1 MAESELAIIIA
12 SIAVTV
18 AIIGTIISG
27 KLTRDSNRTTK
38 EAFDHS
44 KKINEATI
52 LLRLEDRFLDQRFK
66 ELQSRITTKSRIMV
80 GADEPLSGKIIYDY
94 LSLIQ
99 TLQPFIGQK
108 LISIPLAYN
117 FYGESIISVY
127 EHEEIKE
134 IIQDAQKKN
143 PDSWKSIETL
153 ALVFIEY
160 KKIR

>member
-12 SIAVTV
+12 SIAVIV

-27 KLTRDSNRTTK
+27 KLTRDSNKITK
-38 EAFDHS
+38 EASDHS

-99 TLQPFIGQK
+99 TLQPLIGQK

-134 IIQDAQKKN
+134 IIRDAQKKN